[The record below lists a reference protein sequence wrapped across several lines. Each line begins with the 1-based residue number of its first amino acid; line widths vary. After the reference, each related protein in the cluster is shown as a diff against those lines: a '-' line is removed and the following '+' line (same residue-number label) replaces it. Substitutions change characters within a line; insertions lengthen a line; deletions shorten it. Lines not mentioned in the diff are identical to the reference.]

1 MPGLSIVSAKWP
13 EEHTA
18 SLPAT
23 PFSKLTTQRP
33 GGSFMA
39 IFWFLQSAKQ
49 TQGHQRGNKCR
60 ATCHLFELF
69 REGRE
74 VWTSWSWITPL
85 LSHHMLTPQVE
96 GTEPDTCS
104 VPLGQHDGSVSGSQI
119 LTPLPHR
126 HGDGRLSSVRV
137 LRGWIRLQRARWSPP
152 FCDKITTG
160 ICPVSCCGKVNRDTN
175 TTSVVFSG

>member
-137 LRGWIRLQRARWSPP
+137 LRGCKGQGEAHHFVIKLQQGSAPSLVAERWTETPTPP
-152 FCDKITTG
+152 
-160 ICPVSCCGKVNRDTN
+160 P
-175 TTSVVFSG
+175 